1 METHENIVF
10 KAKSK
15 SFPAGRWDLP
25 REKIKKIN
33 RKIKAPRN
41 FGSKAK
47 KITKIWQQKY
57 FPLSKSKLKSRNL
70 RAALVGYKGW
80 ARVYGKASR
89 GGPSP
94 PTHQDGALGTPSQ
107 SVTGFPGLL
116 FLRVMGRCSRAGL
129 NLELKR
135 RGGPGGTD
143 RQR

>member
-1 METHENIVF
+1 M
-10 KAKSK
+10 
-15 SFPAGRWDLP
+15 P

-70 RAALVGYKGW
+70 RAALVGQ
-80 ARVYGKASR
+80 RMGKSVR
-89 GGPSP
+89 EGFEGRTLP

-135 RGGPGGTD
+135 RGDPEARTAKGKPWTLSRRVGEAAIRRGPSFV
-143 RQR
+143 